1 MTQLDLRPHPR
12 QVRRLIGD
20 VLAVCQCAQPA
31 AAARW
36 TVTLAGHLPECL
48 KAASLSPADRAWL
61 AAGAKFRTP
70 SGAIVS
76 LPGPYSPGAREM
88 YCRNVYLRRGLT
100 MPSRGWVIDLGAN
113 HGLFSVWAAV
123 SGAQVIAVEAQHGF
137 AAEIHRLAAH
147 NGVSGRVHV
156 EVGMAGGIAT
166 PGSAVGVLAD
176 DEVWSGAS
184 HAGPTR
190 PAGVSVPELI
200 SAYRVDRVGLMKVD
214 IEGGEFAVLA
224 AAEDLGWL
232 GRVDQLVLEVHPG
245 HGDVPALLDRL
256 RRSGFAMELS
266 DNDGNPVTPECERLA
281 YAYFSRGEAAHA

>member
-1 MTQLDLRPHPR
+1 MTQLDLRPRPR
-12 QVRRLIGD
+12 QARRLVGD
-20 VLAVCQCAQPA
+20 VLAVCQCARPA

-36 TVTLAGHLPECL
+36 TATLAVHLPECL

-61 AAGAKFRTP
+61 GAGARFRTP
-70 SGAIVS
+70 SGAVVS

-137 AAEIHRLAAH
+137 AAEISRLAAH
-147 NGVSGRVHV
+147 NGVSERVHV
-156 EVGMAGGIAT
+156 EVGMAGGVAI

-176 DEVWSGAS
+176 DEAWSGAS
-184 HAGPTR
+184 HAGPAR
-190 PAGVSVPELI
+190 PAGVTVPELM

-214 IEGGEFAVLA
+214 IEGGEFAVLGA
-224 AAEDLGWL
+224 GEDLGWL
-232 GRVDQLVLEVHPG
+232 GQVDQLVLEVHPG
-245 HGDVPALLDRL
+245 HGDIPAMLGRL
-256 RRSGFAMELS
+256 RDSGFAMELS
-266 DNDGNPVTPECERLA
+266 DNNGAPVTPECEQLA
-281 YAYFSRGEAAHA
+281 YAYLSRREAAHV